1 MGYFYVLDVISVV
14 AARNAGLHYMQQAA
28 GIQSDHMTT
37 IIGDDTQH
45 ETMTDGDRRH
55 VTDGYIAFYKTNN

>member
-1 MGYFYVLDVISVV
+1 MLDYI
-14 AARNAGLHYMQQAA
+14 MQQAA